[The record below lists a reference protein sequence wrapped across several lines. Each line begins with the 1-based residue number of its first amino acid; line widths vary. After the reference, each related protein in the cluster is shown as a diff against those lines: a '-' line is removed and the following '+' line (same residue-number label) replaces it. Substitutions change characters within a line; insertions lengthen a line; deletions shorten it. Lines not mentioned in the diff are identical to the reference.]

1 MAMTLHLGVVD
12 VPYADKSGTST
23 GDVAGYLEQRYNV
36 MRHFFEL
43 NDEKIAA
50 KLADS
55 LAGQLE
61 NLLAGAPA
69 EGVQPY
75 AEAESA
81 IDAEFRQFL
90 ALDVLA
96 SYGYPGIPT
105 KAALAGENLRLKSK
119 KGAARPSF
127 IASSLYQMSFR
138 SWVE

>member
-23 GDVAGYLEQRYNV
+23 GDVAGYLETKYHV
-36 MRHFFEL
+36 MEHFYEL

-61 NLLAGAPA
+61 NLLAGAPT

-105 KAALAGENLRLKSK
+105 KAALAGVNHRLKAK
-119 KGAARPSF
+119 KGAGRPSL
-127 IASSLYQMSFR
+127 IDTGLYQGSFKA
-138 SWVE
+138 WVE